1 MELILFLSPSLGL
14 HLMSPIHCSIEQVT
28 KTVIS
33 LYTEIQESKNRKQ
46 KTSSNLHQQGKAQV
60 QNHSSSFTMM
70 EMRKLGKTT
79 PLTVGKIMYFRGFP
93 AAFLIF
99 VS

>member
-1 MELILFLSPSLGL
+1 VI
-14 HLMSPIHCSIEQVT
+14 

-33 LYTEIQESKNRKQ
+33 LDIEIQESKNGKQ
-46 KTSSNLHQQGKAQV
+46 NTSSNPHQQGRAQV
-60 QNHSSSFTMM
+60 QNHSSVSSFTMM
-70 EMRKLGKTT
+70 EMRKLGKTA
-79 PLTVGKIMYFRGFP
+79 PLTVGKIIYSRGFP